1 MYRIA
6 KYTIQSILLL
16 LLLASCGTAKY
27 LGEDEY
33 LLKGNTVVFQP
44 KYKIKD
50 KRTVNYELS
59 LLHKQKPNGKFFF
72 VFPREWFYLRSAD
85 AGDTTQLD
93 RFQRNSIGEAPT
105 IFDSTLVEETKLD
118 MEKYLKRKGF
128 YRVSIDVPS
137 PRIKK
142 KRVYVTYY
150 INSGPQFMIDSVFF
164 ESPDPLVD
172 SILQTIKEDS
182 YLKPGEV
189 LDLDLFNRDKQRI
202 SKYMN
207 NHGFADLYSYH
218 FDQLEVDTSLET
230 GKANIYLNLL
240 PPFGDTL
247 HQQYSVGAI
256 EIHTDFD
263 PALSNSSPIDTIID
277 GYRFFYG
284 NRGNDIR
291 AKTIIQAMYLRPGDL
306 FSQENFDKSNKNLSD
321 LGTFRFVRIRQDI
334 DSIRKNVI
342 NFRVELTPDYKMEL
356 GADFELNY
364 TNRSNSSVSNPNLL
378 GISLSPTFQHRN
390 LLGGAEILATSM
402 SAGVEVNFRNRFWN
416 TVDFRLQSDLYFPRF
431 RDYLGGWK
439 ILNSIPTGKKSKLLG
454 DDYYQVM
461 EEDARTRISASYN
474 YILLLDWY
482 QYNFFN
488 ASYGYDLQRSS
499 TKRYII
505 DHVGID
511 LLLPN
516 TRPQFDTILA
526 TNDFLQRSFGQQLFV
541 SLLFRQLSYV
551 NTGTPNKLNGRRN
564 LSFSFEMAGAEIW
577 AANEIYNA
585 FRDSATIFKLNNSID
600 FSQYLKFD
608 LDYRRYFDINS
619 KQLIAGR
626 INFGIAAPFGY
637 TSDVPYVKQFFAG
650 GSYSLRAWFP
660 RELGPGGFLD
670 PLTVEERL
678 QNSTRFYQTGD
689 LKLIFNLEY
698 RFDIFWMLKG
708 ALFLDG
714 GNVWT
719 LRHDPSRCGS
729 QFLFRRQTFSDCSS
743 PGADPV
749 NDPFYKQIALGG
761 GMGIRF
767 DFTYVI
773 LGLDMGIKLRN
784 PFPGVR
790 AMDGIARER
799 SYWVDLSKFQ
809 FKDIAFNLVL
819 GYPF

>member
-6 KYTIQSILLL
+6 KYTIQFILLL
-16 LLLASCGTAKY
+16 FLLASCNTAKF
-27 LGEDEY
+27 LGEDQY

-44 KYKIKD
+44 KQKIQD
-50 KRTVNYELS
+50 KRTINYELS

-72 VFPREWFYLRSAD
+72 IFPREWFYLRSAD
-85 AGDTTQLD
+85 ASDTTQLD
-93 RFQRNSIGEAPT
+93 RFQRNSIGEEPA
-105 IFDSTLVEETKLD
+105 IFKSELVEETKLD

-128 YRVSIDVPS
+128 YRVKIDVPA
-137 PRIKK
+137 PVVKK
-142 KRVYVTYY
+142 KKVYVTYY
-150 INSGPQFMIDSVFF
+150 IDSGPQFAIDSVFF
-164 ESPDPLVD
+164 NSPDPLVD
-172 SILQTIKEDS
+172 SILQTITADS
-182 YLKPGEV
+182 YLKRGAG
-189 LDLDLFNRDKQRI
+189 LDLDLFNKDKQRI

-218 FDQLEVDTSLET
+218 FDQLEVDTSQNSGL
-230 GKANIYLNLL
+230 ANIYLNLL
-240 PPFGDTL
+240 TPYSDSL
-247 HQQYSVGAI
+247 HRQYSVG
-256 EIHTDFD
+256 EIQVHTDFD
-263 PALSNSSPIDTIID
+263 PTKVDGIPRDTIIE
-277 GYRFFYG
+277 GYQFFYKDG
-284 NRGNDIR
+284 GSDVKP
-291 AKTIIQAMYLRPGDL
+291 KTIIQALYLKPGEL
-306 FSQENFDKSNKNLSD
+306 YSQENFDKSNKNLSD
-321 LGTFRFVRIRQDI
+321 LGTFRFVRIRQDV
-334 DSIRKNVI
+334 DSIQPNVI
-342 NFRVELTPDYKMEL
+342 NFRIELTPDFKMEL

-378 GISLSPTFQHRN
+378 GVSLSPTFQHRN
-390 LLGGAEILATSM
+390 LFGGAEILATNM

-439 ILNSIPTGKKSKLLG
+439 ILNRIPTGKNSKLLG
-454 DDYYQVM
+454 DDYYTVM
-461 EEDARTRISASYN
+461 EEDARTRISGSYN

-505 DHVGID
+505 DHVGVD

-516 TRPQFDTILA
+516 TRPQFDTILS

-564 LSFSFEMAGAEIW
+564 LSFSFEVAGAEVW
-577 AANEIYNA
+577 AANELYN
-585 FRDSATIFKLNNSID
+585 SIQNKSTIFRLNDTID
-600 FSQYLKFD
+600 FSQYVKFE
-608 LDYRRYFDINS
+608 LDYRRYIDINS
-619 KQLIAGR
+619 KQLLAGR
-626 INFGIAAPFGY
+626 INFGIASPFGY

-670 PLTVEERL
+670 SLTIDNR
-678 QNSTRFYQTGD
+678 QANSTRFYQTGD
-689 LKLIFNLEY
+689 LKLVFNLEY
-698 RFDIFWMLKG
+698 RFDIFWRLKG

-729 QFLFRRQTFSDCSS
+729 QLLFRRQTFMDCTS
-743 PGADPV
+743 GVDPV

-761 GMGIRF
+761 GMGFRV

-773 LGLDMGIKLRN
+773 LGLDLGIKLRN
-784 PFPGVR
+784 PFPSARNDSGT
-790 AMDGIARER
+790 AREGA
-799 SYWVDLSKFQ
+799 YWVKYNNFG